1 MTSEKTDRFFAWAK
15 THPDM
20 LDIVCGIRVTSI
32 AMNQRVMKMLM
43 DEGLTELAD
52 MIAIRMYQLM
62 LDADKAAEPQD
73 VQ

>member
-1 MTSEKTDRFFAWAK
+1 
-15 THPDM
+15 M

-32 AMNQRVMKMLM
+32 AMNRKVMKMLM
-43 DEGLTELAD
+43 DEGLTERAD
-52 MIAIRMYQLM
+52 MIAIRMYQLL